1 MKRTLSVYFEN
12 PDRERNDIVHDLAS
26 NGSDLNRYDLISNGT
41 DPKRNDPDELSPSQ
55 KQVYDLA
62 LNGETF
68 FFSGPAGSGKSYVLQ
83 KLVTGLKNKYAGYW
97 GQSVYVTAP
106 TGIAAANVGGTTIH
120 SFAGY
125 GLNLDIPFDTL
136 IIKLEKN
143 RGIPQRWKRA
153 KVLIIDEVSMLSSML
168 LELLDKTGR
177 WFKDKNK
184 PFGGLQLIL
193 SGDFY
198 QLPPVQGEYCFL
210 SPVWN
215 WKCVLLNEV
224 YRQSDPEF
232 VKFLGYLREGKV
244 TNDDILEPC
253 KVDEFEEKE
262 VNGLTP
268 TKLFCVNID
277 VDAYNL
283 DKLEILQ
290 KSTNVERVVFESK
303 DTGLLTRLENLN
315 IPQKL
320 ELCIGCQVLFLQN
333 CPKLGL
339 FNGSLGKVC
348 SFHPTGSI
356 YNGPTTLGVTTFEGG
371 PIVRFENGIQ
381 VMINKRVH
389 QIYQGEDVIATRCQ
403 YPLRLGW
410 ALSIHKSQGM
420 TIPLLDVDLTRSFAT
435 GQSYVAISRARTIEG
450 LRVRGFNKRKV
461 KADPRVIEF
470 YS

>member
-1 MKRTLSVYFEN
+1 MKRTLSKYF
-12 PDRERNDIVHDLAS
+12 
-26 NGSDLNRYDLISNGT
+26 T
-41 DPKRNDPDELSPSQ
+41 DPPEPIHNEAYTENEMLSPTQQ
-55 KQVYDLA
+55 KVYDMA

-83 KLVTGLKNKYAGYW
+83 KLVDGLENKYAGYW
-97 GQSVYVTAP
+97 GKSVYVTAP

-120 SFAGY
+120 IFAGY

-136 IIKLEKN
+136 ILKIQKF
-143 RGIPQRWKRA
+143 RGVAQRWKRA

-177 WFKDKNK
+177 WFKDQNK

-198 QLPPVQGEYCFL
+198 QLPPVQGDYCFL
-210 SPVWN
+210 SPVWK

-232 VKFLGYLREGKV
+232 IKFLSSVREGRV
-244 TNDDILEPC
+244 VNDDILKPS
-253 KVDEFEEKE
+253 KVEDEFVERE

-283 DKLEILQ
+283 DKLENLQ
-290 KSTNVERVVFESK
+290 KLTNVERVVFESK
-303 DTGLLTRLENLN
+303 DTGTVARLESLN
-315 IPQKL
+315 VPQKL
-320 ELCIGCQVLFLQN
+320 ELCIGCQVLLLQN
-333 CPKLGL
+333 CPRLGL

-348 SFHPTGSI
+348 SIHPAGSL
-356 YNGPTTLGVTTFEGG
+356 YNGHTTSGTTSFEGG
-371 PIVRFENGIQ
+371 PVVRFENNFE
-381 VMINKRVH
+381 VLINKRIH
-389 QIYQGEDVIATRCQ
+389 EIFQGEEVVATRRQ

-420 TIPLLDVDLTRSFAT
+420 TLPLLDIDLTRSFAT

-450 LRVRGFNKRKV
+450 LRVRGFDKKKV

-470 YS
+470 YMVGS